1 MFIFLS
7 SGARER
13 YRQDVLR
20 AIAQPKN
27 TILQF
32 PYERYLLAP
41 GIASRLTNVS
51 KLVGLSCLITYLDRS
66 DRNKPPEL
74 VPCRM
79 ATLAAV
85 VPHGNTVSVQLELGT
100 FARAHDPA
108 KFTSEMR
115 KIPGA
120 TVPDWVEGRPHPKGH
135 FWFEVPRSDGSQQ
148 GQSEEE
154 ALWTKI
160 EEGLERSD
168 DLAVWEKIVAQLA
181 SRTDFQKEPYF
192 FSFRGLHRLGR
203 YRLASGALATQ
214 ELRPDATGCY
224 ELVSDVD
231 YEVQL
236 YHLLPKDAKPE
247 LGTFLEVGSGSSLIE
262 FTTNPKLPIDS
273 GYDLKRIRFKA
284 GRPTRTLSTFLSVF
298 GSSERVETIVQWFDI
313 PVVVPL
319 KWWKTIGIGLLVGL
333 PLAMPMI
340 LSTWLND
347 KLSVELQFVVSVV
360 AMVAA
365 GTTGV
370 LAAFNFS
377 RLE

>member
-1 MFIFLS
+1 MFILLT

-32 PYERYLLAP
+32 PYERYLLSPA
-41 GIASRLTNVS
+41 IAGRLANAS
-51 KLVGLSCLITYLDRS
+51 QLVGLSCLFTYLDRS

-74 VPCRM
+74 IPCRM

-85 VPHGNTVSVQLELGT
+85 IPHGHTVSLQLELGEY
-100 FARAHDPA
+100 ARAADPT
-108 KFTSEMR
+108 KFTDEMR
-115 KIPGA
+115 KMPGA

-135 FWFEVPRSDGSQQ
+135 FWFEVPRRDGSSQEQ
-148 GQSEEE
+148 NEAQ
-154 ALWTKI
+154 ALWKKL
-160 EEGLERSD
+160 EETLERSD
-168 DLAVWEKIVAQLA
+168 DLGLWEKIVHQLA
-181 SRTDFQKEPYF
+181 SRTDFMKEPYF
-192 FSFRGLHRLGR
+192 FSFRGMHQLGR
-203 YRLASGALATQ
+203 YRLPSGALVTH
-214 ELRPDATGCY
+214 ELRPDHNGCY
-224 ELVSDVD
+224 QVMPDVE

-236 YHLLPKDAKPE
+236 YHLLPKDANPAPD
-247 LGTFLEVGSGSSLIE
+247 TFLEVGSGSNLVE

-273 GYDLKRIRFKA
+273 GYDLKRIRFRP
-284 GRPTRTLSTFLSVF
+284 GSPTRTLNTFLSVF
-298 GSSERVETIVQWFDI
+298 GSSERAGTVVQWFDI
-313 PVVVPL
+313 PLGVSV
-319 KWWKTIGIGLLVGL
+319 KWWKNIIIGLLVGL

-347 KLSVELQFVVSVV
+347 KLTVDMQCIVSAV
-360 AMVAA
+360 ALAAA

-377 RLE
+377 KLQ